1 MRSRL
6 INQFR
11 IITPVILIA
20 YLVTFLSLLIVIII
34 STSKDIALD
43 TLTKDPTETL
53 NAPFYIGAFS
63 NLGIMLWSGAAVL
76 CIFTAFHI
84 RGIPFYVEDFR
95 FLIISALLTLMLTFD
110 DLFLVHEEVFPK
122 YFNIPENA
130 IILTYI
136 NMFIIYLILFRRKIL
151 SSEFLIL
158 GLAFFFI
165 GMAKVSDLIPLP
177 IKKDTFL
184 EDAIKLFGIVSWF
197 TYFYRFNRKILADFQ
212 QQ

>member
-1 MRSRL
+1 MQSR
-6 INQFR
+6 IQSQFR
-11 IITPVILIA
+11 SITPVILIA

-63 NLGIMLWSGAAVL
+63 NLGIMLWSGAAIL
-76 CIFTAFHI
+76 CLFTAFHI
-84 RGIPFYVEDFR
+84 RGISFYREDYQ
-95 FLIISALLTLMLTFD
+95 FLIVSALLTIMLTLD

-130 IILTYI
+130 VILTYI
-136 NMFIIYLILFRRKIL
+136 NIFIIYLILFRKKIL

-158 GLAFFFI
+158 ALAFFFI
-165 GMAKVSDLIPLP
+165 GMAKVSDLLPLP

-197 TYFYRFNRKILADFQ
+197 IYFYRFNRKLFTELQ
-212 QQ
+212 QA

>member
-6 INQFR
+6 TSQFR
-11 IITPVILIA
+11 TITPVILIA
-20 YLVTFLSLLIVIII
+20 YLVTFLSLLIVIVI
-34 STSKDIALD
+34 STAEDIALD
-43 TLTKDPTETL
+43 TLTKDATETL

-63 NLGIMLWSGAAVL
+63 NLGIMLWSGAAIL
-76 CIFTAFHI
+76 CIFTAFQI
-84 RGIPFYVEDFR
+84 KGLSFYKEDFQ
-95 FLIISALLTLMLTFD
+95 FLIISALLTIMLTLD

-136 NMFIIYLILFRRKIL
+136 NLFIIFLILFRRKIL
-151 SSEFLIL
+151 SGEFLIL

-165 GMAKVSDLIPLP
+165 GMAKISDLLPLP

-197 TYFYRFNRKILADFQ
+197 IYYYRFNRKLLSDLNHP
-212 QQ
+212 